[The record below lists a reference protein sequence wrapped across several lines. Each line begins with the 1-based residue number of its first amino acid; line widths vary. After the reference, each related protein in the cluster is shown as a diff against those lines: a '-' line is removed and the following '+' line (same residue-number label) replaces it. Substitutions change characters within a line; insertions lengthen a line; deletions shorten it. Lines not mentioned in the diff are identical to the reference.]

1 MNSALQSAKAH
12 HGGAQR
18 ASEERE
24 ASLPGWTPLF
34 LPDRGQALLRAGL
47 CERRRSECL
56 CFYEYAATHLSE
68 SSGSKERERKQ
79 EVLRQ
84 TWRNV

>member
-1 MNSALQSAKAH
+1 MTSALQSAKAH

-24 ASLPGWTPLF
+24 TSLPGWTSLF

-47 CERRRSECL
+47 CERRRSESFCH
-56 CFYEYAATHLSE
+56 TE
-68 SSGSKERERKQ
+68 SSG
-79 EVLRQ
+79 
-84 TWRNV
+84 